1 MSRARDVSNIDNIPT
16 AKGDI
21 YAATA
26 ASTPARIG
34 VGSNDQVLVSD
45 STTSTGLAWK
55 SYAAQQVAGKNKI
68 INGDFSVWQRGT
80 SFTANE
86 AFAADRWRSFWNG
99 SPTVTTSRQTFTP
112 GTAPVAGY
120 EGQYFLRVNMSAI
133 GSSNTY
139 LLLQQRVEDV
149 RNFAGRTAVLSFWV
163 KADANRSIGIGI
175 RQNFGPGGSGEAYPS
190 LSIGAVTATT
200 SWQRFTTVITFP
212 SLSGKTIV
220 DGSYVGIDFY
230 GVAATVHSFD
240 IWGVQLEEGS
250 AVATPFTPAGGG
262 NPQAELALCQRYY
275 WRSTPDSAYI
285 AFGLVQWESAS
296 NLALLWADHPVVM
309 RTVPVIDWGGGA
321 FMLYDGNVGITV
333 NSFATGS
340 FGGRKRSRVNLT
352 LASSGTLFRPYELLS
367 NANST
372 AFLGFSAEL

>member
-86 AFAADRWRSFWNG
+86 AFAADRWRTFWSG

-163 KADANRSIGIGI
+163 KADANRSIGLGI
-175 RQNFGPGGSGEAYPS
+175 RQNFGPGGSAEAYPS
-190 LSIGAVTATT
+190 MSIGAVTATT

-262 NPQAELALCQRYY
+262 NPQAELEACQRYY
-275 WRSTPDSAYI
+275 WRQTSGAAYTPFANGFMQDANNGMAIVTPPVPMRIVPPSFEYSTLQIIDSSYTASGGTPAFGISESGTFPLRIYWINATGQTANRPAVVRAGNSSTAYI
-285 AFGLVQWESAS
+285 
-296 NLALLWADHPVVM
+296 
-309 RTVPVIDWGGGA
+309 
-321 FMLYDGNVGITV
+321 
-333 NSFATGS
+333 
-340 FGGRKRSRVNLT
+340 
-352 LASSGTLFRPYELLS
+352 
-367 NANST
+367 
-372 AFLGFSAEL
+372 GFSAEL